1 MSKKIETIQK
11 LTKNIEQVFELIQD
25 LDFKN
30 INKLKSLEKKSKKI
44 QKQIEEN
51 TKDLGIEE

>member
-25 LDFKN
+25 LDFNN